1 MSEAAHA
8 VRVGTVVV
16 RRGSINTG
24 ELPLAIG
31 EFVQDAIRVGGYMPL
46 ELPPKVMQVH
56 LLGYYVGQV
65 NNGGHG
71 QFMHNCGKAFQRI
84 VADVLDGL
92 KEIGAERQHQNLT
105 EFVAWA
111 AEGGEETRELREK
124 RRAGFDRRFHDAENE
139 TSIEDLSGRRIA
151 GWRELRIVEDD
162 RYTSAIEET
171 AALNP
176 LRDRRVA
183 WRNVQSIRYQITDP
197 LQIAIAA
204 VCGAVE
210 PTPETKTRV
219 AGGFRLEIEGEQCS
233 AHIVWT
239 DKGKR
244 LCVPDHEGAGLY
256 EYHGRDRLPRR
267 APDED
272 IRKYMAHH
280 VGVRLSAVNAA
291 TIESFLKAA
300 TDTQA
305 PEAIE
310 LLLKRAGLNP
320 AAMITAWKVL
330 ETEALWIAFTD
341 ARLVVARTFPD
352 GAVLR
357 GSDEVQL
364 ATITKADIER
374 HAAEIEAVAAT
385 MQAPE

>member
-1 MSEAAHA
+1 
-8 VRVGTVVV
+8 
-16 RRGSINTG
+16 
-24 ELPLAIG
+24 
-31 EFVQDAIRVGGYMPL
+31 
-46 ELPPKVMQVH
+46 
-56 LLGYYVGQV
+56 
-65 NNGGHG
+65 
-71 QFMHNCGKAFQRI
+71 
-84 VADVLDGL
+84 
-92 KEIGAERQHQNLT
+92 
-105 EFVAWA
+105 
-111 AEGGEETRELREK
+111 
-124 RRAGFDRRFHDAENE
+124 
-139 TSIEDLSGRRIA
+139 
-151 GWRELRIVEDD
+151 
-162 RYTSAIEET
+162 
-171 AALNP
+171 
-176 LRDRRVA
+176 
-183 WRNVQSIRYQITDP
+183 
-197 LQIAIAA
+197 
-204 VCGAVE
+204 
-210 PTPETKTRV
+210 
-219 AGGFRLEIEGEQCS
+219 
-233 AHIVWT
+233 
-239 DKGKR
+239 
-244 LCVPDHEGAGLY
+244 
-256 EYHGRDRLPRR
+256 
-267 APDED
+267 
-272 IRKYMAHH
+272 MAHH